1 MTDQSLVKLPTWFW
15 IVAVAA
21 LLWNLLGVMAFVGQV
36 TLTPE
41 ALAEMEPGERALYE
55 NVPIWATI
63 AFALAVFGGA
73 LGCVLLLLR
82 KRLASTV
89 FLISLIGIV
98 VQMGYNFFLS
108 GSLAVYGPGA
118 LAMPVMILVIGAG
131 LLLFS
136 KHAAKVGWIS

>member
-1 MTDQSLVKLPTWFW
+1 MSDQTLIKLPTWFW

-41 ALAEMEPGERALYE
+41 ALAKMEPGERALYE
-55 NVPIWATI
+55 NVPVWATI

-82 KRLASTV
+82 KGLASTV

-98 VQMGYNFFLS
+98 VQMGYNFLLS

-118 LAMPVMILVIGAG
+118 LAMPVMILIIGAG

>member
-1 MTDQSLVKLPTWFW
+1 MSDQTLIKLPTWFW

-41 ALAEMEPGERALYE
+41 ALAKMEPGERALYE

-82 KRLASTV
+82 KGLASTV

-98 VQMGYNFFLS
+98 VQMGYNFLLS

-118 LAMPVMILVIGAG
+118 LAMPVMILIIGAG